1 MSTQKD
7 QQPANAVDIILHPA
21 ECYDITAVIKVA
33 FYTSTYSTKKRQVI
47 GLDGFYLN
55 ALMSA
60 TGIDKK
66 GIPAWIQ
73 KAVNDWTAFDDKLP
87 ITKQVKLLIVRELEA
102 RLKPID

>member
-1 MSTQKD
+1 
-7 QQPANAVDIILHPA
+7 
-21 ECYDITAVIKVA
+21 
-33 FYTSTYSTKKRQVI
+33 
-47 GLDGFYLN
+47 
-55 ALMSA
+55 MSA

-73 KAVNDWTAFDDKLP
+73 NAVNDWTAFDDKLP